1 MVVNWEE
8 SLHWVMYQWVG
19 VDLYQSPVHQETR
32 LSQLKPFTPCL
43 NLFISYLW
51 VLLFQYVHPHS
62 GISRRGGGERLTV
75 KQDLMHPQTINADTE
90 QELNMRHS
98 AQTQSPYSHECV
110 FSAAQN
116 PLERRLLPPVLN
128 KTLHKLIAHLSR
140 LPTDCYS
147 YIFNCAAAVKAAWFL
162 LWPFHVSSRC
172 SVSSG
177 VSVNIFY
184 SIRKRADAHVK
195 KERRLLVLDGQ
206 RTYIPQKVQT
216 NAANQ
221 FHT

>member
-1 MVVNWEE
+1 MSWCGPIPVTSAPRNKVIPVKTLHTLPQ
-8 SLHWVMYQWVG
+8 SLY
-19 VDLYQSPVHQETR
+19 
-32 LSQLKPFTPCL
+32 
-43 NLFISYLW
+43 
-51 VLLFQYVHPHS
+51 LLFVGFTFPICSPTQWDFPK
-62 GISRRGGGERLTV
+62 GGGGRLTV

-128 KTLHKLIAHLSR
+128 KTMHKLIAHLSR

-162 LWPFHVSSRC
+162 LWPFHVPSRC